1 MAWRARPIERCT
13 GITHNSVINCS
24 KETGGRLSET
34 EAVETIPEVSE
45 IDEIQ
50 IFVDLTKKQAPFM
63 DSSKSL
69 C

>member
-1 MAWRARPIERCT
+1 MASPARQIERCT
-13 GITHNSVINCS
+13 GISHNSVINWV

-50 IFVDLTKKQAPFM
+50 IFVDSTKKQAPCM